1 MGPNLNPPQQR
12 DAQPAHPPSPPLRI
26 DGLQLDLG
34 GRAVLRDIE
43 LSLEPGD
50 LLALVGPNGSGKS
63 SLIRCIAGLLSPA
76 GGRIEIGGFVPA
88 THPAEARHR
97 MGLAVDPTLL
107 PGLLSGRECLA
118 LFARA
123 RGLPAIPES
132 SLQLAES
139 LRFAQWLEQ
148 PVETC
153 SLGTR
158 QKLGVLLGLIGEPP
172 LLLLDEPLNGLDPPS
187 AWALKEHLV
196 QRAAEGAAIVL
207 ATHAIEL
214 AERHVNRALLLV
226 EGRVRRLWS
235 AGELVDLRADP
246 LRSLE
251 AEMVAAMV

>member
-1 MGPNLNPPQQR
+1 MLKG
-12 DAQPAHPPSPPLRI
+12 I
-26 DGLQLDLG
+26 DLQ
-34 GRAVLRDIE
+34 
-43 LSLEPGD
+43 LEPGD

-76 GGRIEIGGFVPA
+76 GGRIEIDGFVPA
-88 THPAEARHR
+88 THPAEARQR
-97 MGLAVDPTLL
+97 LGLAVDPALV
-107 PGLLSGRECLA
+107 PRLLSGRECLA
-118 LFARA
+118 LFART
-123 RGLPAIPES
+123 RGLSSIPEP
-132 SLQLAES
+132 SLRLAES
-139 LRFAQWLEQ
+139 LRFAQWLDH
-148 PVETC
+148 PVETY

-226 EGRVRRLWS
+226 EGRVRRQWIAS
-235 AGELVDLRADP
+235 DLVDLRADP
-246 LRSLE
+246 ARSLE
-251 AEMVAAMV
+251 AEMVSAMS